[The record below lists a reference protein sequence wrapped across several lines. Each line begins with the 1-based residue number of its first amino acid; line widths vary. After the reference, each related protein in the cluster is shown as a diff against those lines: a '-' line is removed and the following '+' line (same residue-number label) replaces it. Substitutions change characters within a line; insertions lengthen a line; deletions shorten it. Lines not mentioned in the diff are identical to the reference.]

1 MTFNLNH
8 KHFKCLKKLRTKYAG
23 NENAYDAI
31 LYHMITT
38 SEPGLNIPEKLK
50 CAIEFYTTHDGENV
64 YTQML
69 SGKYSDKASDKANEN
84 VDSTREEED
93 NIYDYSNDLAK
104 AAQREGNF
112 RKDVISPE
120 ILAAEAL
127 QRFNK
132 TI

>member
-1 MTFNLNH
+1 LQ
-8 KHFKCLKKLRTKYAG
+8 KLRVKYAG

-31 LYHMITT
+31 LYHILTT

-50 CAIEFYTTHDGENV
+50 CAIEFYTTHEGENV
-64 YTQML
+64 YTQIM
-69 SGKYSDKASDKANEN
+69 SGKFDEKVREK
-84 VDSTREEED
+84 VDGKREEED

-127 QRFNK
+127 QRFK
-132 TI
+132 KSI